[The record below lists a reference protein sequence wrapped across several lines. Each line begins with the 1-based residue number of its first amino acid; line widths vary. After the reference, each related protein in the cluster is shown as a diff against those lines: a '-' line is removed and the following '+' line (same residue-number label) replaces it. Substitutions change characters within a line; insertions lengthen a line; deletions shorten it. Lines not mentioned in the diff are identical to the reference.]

1 MRLGA
6 LLAIAVMLEIPA
18 LAAEKVSVAQLEQ
31 VVALAQDKPDKDA
44 ARRIEALT
52 LSERLARPR
61 FEKLNAE
68 LPGQKSREA
77 LVVVSDAAAFLDLP
91 AADVSAMAP
100 PSVDEQRA
108 IVLRA
113 VQFAADMAHKMP
125 NFYATRDTTRYQ
137 TIELAGEIAV
147 LDEPMK
153 EPPKL
158 ELQRTQPFEQ
168 VGRSVVTVLYRDGRE
183 LIQNKPK
190 IGVSQAYGVENRGEF
205 GEMLG
210 LVIPDMVRNKIS
222 WSHWERGETDLLAV
236 FRFEVPKDGAHYQW
250 SFCCIASSDGKDQ
263 TLRSIAAYKGEIAIE
278 PKTGSILRMAIK
290 TEPELSPV
298 LEASEVVEYGP
309 VEIGG
314 MSYIC
319 PLRNVVLYVARVHNA
334 TPFSGLGLYS
344 VRFISIAINRTLF
357 ENYHLFRGDVHI
369 VPDLPQ
375 EVPAS
380 EAEPK
385 VNPGSQRQP

>member
-190 IGVSQAYGVENRGEF
+190 IGVSQAYGVENRGDSRHGAEQNQL
-205 GEMLG
+205 ESLG
-210 LVIPDMVRNKIS
+210 AGREGSAGSVSLRGAQRRGTLPMELLLHGFER
-222 WSHWERGETDLLAV
+222 WERPD
-236 FRFEVPKDGAHYQW
+236 PKKHCRIQ
-250 SFCCIASSDGKDQ
+250 
-263 TLRSIAAYKGEIAIE
+263 
-278 PKTGSILRMAIK
+278 
-290 TEPELSPV
+290 
-298 LEASEVVEYGP
+298 
-309 VEIGG
+309 GG
-314 MSYIC
+314 DC
-319 PLRNVVLYVARVHNA
+319 
-334 TPFSGLGLYS
+334 
-344 VRFISIAINRTLF
+344 
-357 ENYHLFRGDVHI
+357 D
-369 VPDLPQ
+369 
-375 EVPAS
+375 
-380 EAEPK
+380 
-385 VNPGSQRQP
+385 